1 MSLDDLPNLIIL
13 SPSLNK
19 NPWVDIRAI
28 GLLVQ
33 HCILFNGLPR
43 CMINVLLPFKSLHRN
58 KRPWLK
64 PTLNSR
70 LPVIMSPVLDTF
82 KASRSSP
89 YFSLVKCLSLAGTVL
104 LFVVASFVSSTA
116 WDQLTTSSPTYMG
129 GYLVGN
135 PFTNL
140 LLLKIKSPVIAL
152 VPSKRR
158 KVAFT

>member
-1 MSLDDLPNLIIL
+1 
-13 SPSLNK
+13 
-19 NPWVDIRAI
+19 
-28 GLLVQ
+28 
-33 HCILFNGLPR
+33 
-43 CMINVLLPFKSLHRN
+43 MINVLLPFTSLHPN
-58 KRPWLK
+58 IIVWPE

-70 LPVIMSPVLDTF
+70 LPVIVSPALDTF
-82 KASRSSP
+82 KASRSST
-89 YFSLVKCLSLAGTVL
+89 YFLLVKCLSLVGTAS

-116 WDQLTTSSPTYMG
+116 WDQLTTSPPTYMG
-129 GYLVGN
+129 GYLVVN

>member
-1 MSLDDLPNLIIL
+1 
-13 SPSLNK
+13 
-19 NPWVDIRAI
+19 
-28 GLLVQ
+28 
-33 HCILFNGLPR
+33 
-43 CMINVLLPFKSLHRN
+43 MINVLFPFKSLHPN
-58 KRPWLK
+58 KIVWLE
-64 PTLNSR
+64 PILNSS
-70 LPVIMSPVLDTF
+70 LPVIIWPALDNF
-82 KASRSSP
+82 KASRSST
-89 YFSLVKCLSLAGTVL
+89 YFLLVKCLSFSGTAE

-116 WDQLTTSSPTYMG
+116 WDQLTTSSPTYIG